1 MNLKSIIFCCLIAV
15 ALIVSGLAL
24 ITARHAARL
33 ALADIEI
40 EERNTLMTPV
50 FDQETEKWSY
60 LAIYEVA
67 VTNQGPDAVKLSAI
81 EKVTD
86 GMGFLVPLAGSEI
99 LSSVPDYKA
108 FMVAPTL
115 GEIQSNP
122 KLLKEIIGQEL
133 GTVGKLDMELASGQS
148 KSVRFGV
155 QTSVYDSEN
164 NPTAQVLL
172 VSFRLKFDNGKMQ
185 VFRRG
190 FPVTPLQ

>member
-1 MNLKSIIFCCLIAV
+1 MNLKSIIFCCLIAI
-15 ALIVSGLAL
+15 ALIISGLAL
-24 ITARHAARL
+24 ITARHATHL

-60 LAIYEVA
+60 LAIYEIA
-67 VTNQGPDAVKLSAI
+67 VTNQGPEAVKLTAI

-99 LSSVPDYKA
+99 LSNVPDYQA

-122 KLLKEIIGQEL
+122 KLLKDLAGQEL
-133 GTVGKLDMELASGQS
+133 DASGKLDLKLAAGQS
-148 KSVRFGV
+148 KSLRFGV

-164 NPTAQVLL
+164 RPTAQVLL
-172 VSFRLKFDNGKMQ
+172 VSFRLKFDNGKMR